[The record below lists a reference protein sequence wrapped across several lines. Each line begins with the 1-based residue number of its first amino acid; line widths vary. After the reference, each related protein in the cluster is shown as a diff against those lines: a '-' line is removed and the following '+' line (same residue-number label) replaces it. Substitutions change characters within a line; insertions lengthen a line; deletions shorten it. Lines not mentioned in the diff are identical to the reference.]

1 MIDSRLLECVGIW
14 GMNMMQRQREEIVIV
29 LDFLINGYASD
40 RTPMHLKTP
49 IVQAIGTNNFTILE
63 LVPKK
68 GVHLQPF
75 DKVYIGEEKREQ
87 IHHINGKIP
96 YEKLSSTAKSELE
109 PAIKNIVLMNEQ
121 RFVEFF
127 NKAQPINTRMHT
139 FELLPGI
146 GKKHMNEIVD
156 QRGEKPFESFA
167 DLNSRVK
174 LMQDPLKLIVKR
186 ILLEIEGNEKHS
198 LFVYR

>member
-1 MIDSRLLECVGIW
+1 MI
-14 GMNMMQRQREEIVIV
+14 QKQREETVIV
-29 LDFLINGYASD
+29 LDFLLNGYVAD

-68 GVHLQPF
+68 GVFLQPF
-75 DKVYIGEEKREQ
+75 EKVYIGEEKRDK

-96 YEKLSSTAKSELE
+96 FDKLSSTAKSELE
-109 PAIKNIVLMNEQ
+109 HAVKDIMMMNEQ

-139 FELLPGI
+139 FELLPGV
-146 GKKHMNEIVD
+146 GKKHMNEIVE
-156 QRGEKPFESFA
+156 QRSEKPFESFA
-167 DLNSRVK
+167 DIKARVK
-174 LMQDPLKLIVKR
+174 LMQDPEKIIIKR
-186 ILLEIEGNEKHS
+186 IVMEIEGNEKHN
-198 LFVYR
+198 LFVNR

>member
-1 MIDSRLLECVGIW
+1 MI
-14 GMNMMQRQREEIVIV
+14 QKQREETVIV
-29 LDFLINGYASD
+29 LDFLLNGYAAD

-68 GVHLQPF
+68 GVFLQPF
-75 DKVYIGEEKREQ
+75 EKVYIGEEKRDK

-96 YEKLSSTAKSELE
+96 FEKLSSTAKSELE
-109 PAIKNIVLMNEQ
+109 HAVKDIMMMNEQ

-139 FELLPGI
+139 FELLPGV

-156 QRGEKPFESFA
+156 QRSEKPFESFA
-167 DLNSRVK
+167 DIKARVK
-174 LMQDPLKLIVKR
+174 LMQDPEKIIIKR
-186 ILLEIEGNEKHS
+186 IVMEIEGNEKHN
-198 LFVYR
+198 LFVNR

>member
-1 MIDSRLLECVGIW
+1 
-14 GMNMMQRQREEIVIV
+14 MMQKQREETVIV
-29 LDFLINGYASD
+29 LDFLVNGYATD

-49 IVQAIGTNNFTILE
+49 IVQAIGTNNFTLLE

-75 DKVYIGEEKREQ
+75 DKVYIGDEKRDE

-96 YEKLSSTAKSELE
+96 FEKLTSTAKSELE
-109 PAIKNIVLMNEQ
+109 PAIKNIVESNPD

-139 FELLPGI
+139 FELLPGV

-156 QRGEKPFESFA
+156 QRMESPFTSFA
-167 DLNSRVK
+167 DIKNRVK
-174 LMQDPLKLIVKR
+174 LMQDPEKVIMKR
-186 ILLEIEGNEKHS
+186 ILLEIEGNDEKHY
-198 LFVYR
+198 LFVNR

>member
-1 MIDSRLLECVGIW
+1 
-14 GMNMMQRQREEIVIV
+14 MMQRQREETVIV
-29 LDFLINGYASD
+29 LDFLVNGYVAD

-68 GVHLQPF
+68 GIFLQPF
-75 DKVYIGEEKREQ
+75 EKVYIGEEKRDQ
-87 IHHINGKIP
+87 IHHINGKISF
-96 YEKLSSTAKSELE
+96 EKLTSTAKSELE
-109 PAIKNIVLMNEQ
+109 HAVKKIVSMNAE

-139 FELLPGI
+139 FELIPGV

-156 QRGEKPFESFA
+156 QRSEKPFESFA
-167 DLNSRVK
+167 DIKTRVK
-174 LMQDPLKLIVKR
+174 LMQDPEKVIVKR
-186 ILLEIEGNEKHS
+186 ILQEIEGNEKHN
-198 LFVYR
+198 LFVNK

>member
-1 MIDSRLLECVGIW
+1 
-14 GMNMMQRQREEIVIV
+14 MMQRQREETVIV
-29 LDFLINGYASD
+29 LDFLMNGYAAD
-40 RTPMHLKTP
+40 RTPMHLRTP

-68 GVHLQPF
+68 GIFLQPF
-75 DKVYIGEEKREQ
+75 EKVYIGEEKRDQ

-96 YEKLSSTAKSELE
+96 FEKLTSTAKSELE
-109 PAIKNIVLMNEQ
+109 HAVKNIVSMNES
-121 RFVEFF
+121 RFVDFF

-146 GKKHMNEIVD
+146 GKKHMGEIVE

-167 DLNSRVK
+167 DLKTRVK
-174 LMQDPLKLIVKR
+174 LMQDPDKVIVKR
-186 ILLEIEGNEKHS
+186 IVQELEGNEKHS
-198 LFVYR
+198 LFVYK

>member
-1 MIDSRLLECVGIW
+1 
-14 GMNMMQRQREEIVIV
+14 MQRQREEIVIV
-29 LDFLINGYASD
+29 LDFLLNGYATD

-68 GVHLQPF
+68 GIHLQPF
-75 DKVYIGEEKREQ
+75 DKVYIGDEKREQ

-109 PAIKNIVLMNEQ
+109 PAIRNIVTMNEQ

-127 NKAQPINTRMHT
+127 NQAQPINTRMHT
-139 FELLPGI
+139 FELLPGV
-146 GKKHMNEIVD
+146 GKKHMNEIVE
-156 QRGEKPFESFA
+156 QRMEKPFENFEDINA
-167 DLNSRVK
+167 RVK
-174 LMQDPLKLIVKR
+174 LMQDPAKVIVKR
-186 ILLEIEGNEKHS
+186 ILLEIEGNEKHY
-198 LFVYR
+198 LFVNK

>member
-1 MIDSRLLECVGIW
+1 
-14 GMNMMQRQREEIVIV
+14 MMQRQREEIVIV
-29 LDFLINGYASD
+29 LDFLVNGYATD

-96 YEKLSSTAKSELE
+96 FEKLTSTAKSELE
-109 PAIKNIVLMNEQ
+109 HAIKNIVEMNEQ
-121 RFVEFF
+121 KFVEFF

-146 GKKHMNEIVD
+146 GKKHMNEIVE
-156 QRGEKPFESFA
+156 QRRDTPFESFA
-167 DLNSRVK
+167 DINSRVK
-174 LMQDPLKLIVKR
+174 LMQDPVKVIVKR
-186 ILLEIEGNEKHS
+186 ILLEIENDEKHY
-198 LFVYR
+198 LFVNK